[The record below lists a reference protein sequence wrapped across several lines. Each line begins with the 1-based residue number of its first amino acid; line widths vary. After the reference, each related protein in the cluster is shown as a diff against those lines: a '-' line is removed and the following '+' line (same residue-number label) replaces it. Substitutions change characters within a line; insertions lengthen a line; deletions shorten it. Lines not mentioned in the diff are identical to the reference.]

1 MPRTPLHSNRAVSG
15 TTRARPVVRRRTRD
29 RQLGVLYASLFVVMA
44 GYASALVVLPY
55 HAQQIDG
62 LRTASSD
69 RVAFHVGLL
78 TSVYALA
85 QLVAGPGVGRLA
97 ARVGRPIV
105 LIGGLL
111 GIAITQAAFGLT
123 TSLAALYLLRFAGG
137 LAASGMI
144 VAATTYVAE
153 RSSDTG
159 RTRAMAAY
167 GTSVS
172 LGLVA
177 GPALAAALSSPD
189 IDVRAGWVRIDGYSM
204 PFLFSALITLAVL
217 VYAAPRLRTGSAAEP
232 RTVELATTDAQ
243 VPTPGPRLRWL
254 LGLVAISQGG
264 LAVFEA
270 TFVLYARDRLALTAA
285 QLSWGFIVCGLVMA
299 VLQLPAAGL
308 LARVASPLTQVT
320 IGFGLMGAGVASILA
335 VRTYGL
341 ALLMIGVLAAGA
353 ALIIPNLASM
363 VAKDRG
369 GGTVLAL
376 GWKSSASSLG
386 QFVGPLAGGILIG
399 IQRDLPFLVA
409 GGLLLATAAGLT
421 RLCRSVG
428 SR

>member
-1 MPRTPLHSNRAVSG
+1 MRGISHAVPS
-15 TTRARPVVRRRTRD
+15 VSRRTRD
-29 RQLGVLYASLFVVMA
+29 RQLPVLYASLFVVMA

-55 HAQQIDG
+55 HAQQVDG
-62 LRTASSD
+62 LRTASPD
-69 RVAFHVGLL
+69 RVALHVGLL

-85 QLVAGPGVGRLA
+85 QLLAGPFVGRLA

-137 LAASGMI
+137 VAAAGMV
-144 VAATTYVAE
+144 VAATTFVAE
-153 RSSDTG
+153 RSSDAA

-189 IDVRAGWVRIDGYSM
+189 VDVRAGWVRIDGYSM
-204 PFLFSALITLAVL
+204 PFLFSALVTLAVL
-217 VYAAPRLRTGSAAEP
+217 AYAAPRLRAGSVAE
-232 RTVELATTDAQ
+232 RSTAELATTEAG
-243 VPTPGPRLRWL
+243 VPPSGPRLRWL
-254 LGLVAISQGG
+254 LGLVAISQCG

-299 VLQLPAAGL
+299 VLQLPAASL

-320 IGFGLMGAGVASILA
+320 IGFGLMGIGVASILA

-341 ALLMIGVLAAGA
+341 VLLMIGILAAGA

-363 VAKDRG
+363 VSKDHR
-369 GGTVLAL
+369 GGTVLAI

-386 QFVGPLAGGILIG
+386 QFVGPVAGGILISV
-399 IQRDLPFLVA
+399 QRDLPFLVA
-409 GGLLLATAAGLT
+409 GAALLATAAGLT
-421 RLCRSVG
+421 RLRHSIAARSG
-428 SR
+428 AKTALRR